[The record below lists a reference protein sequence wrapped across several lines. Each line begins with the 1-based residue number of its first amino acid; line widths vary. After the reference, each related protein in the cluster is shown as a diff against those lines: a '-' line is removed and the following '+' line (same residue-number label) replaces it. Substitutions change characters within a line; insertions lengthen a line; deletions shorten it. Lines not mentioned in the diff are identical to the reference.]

1 MILSGLR
8 DWSMRISSVFTF
20 LILLGLV
27 ACKQKGKSEVAELLG
42 IEEPMDWLLVI
53 HPEGCKT
60 CLESLYD
67 DLALLTPNA
76 DAAIVILAKNSKNL
90 RMIPLIQ
97 ESPIPLHLDENKVL
111 IEKGILELQ
120 DQILL
125 FKDGS
130 VEKFDILNYEKVFHS
145 IASYK

>member
-1 MILSGLR
+1 
-8 DWSMRISSVFTF
+8 MRNSPVVLY
-20 LILLGLV
+20 LILLGLI
-27 ACKQKGKSEVAELLG
+27 ACKPKGKSEVAEILG
-42 IEEPMDWLLVI
+42 IEEPKDWILVI

-67 DLALLTPNA
+67 DLASLTSNA
-76 DAAIVILAKNSKNL
+76 DAAIVILAKSSKNL

-97 ESPIPLHLDENKVL
+97 DSPLPLYLDEYKVL
-111 IEKGILELQ
+111 IEKGVLELQ

>member
-1 MILSGLR
+1 MILSALR
-8 DWSMRISSVFTF
+8 DWSMKISSVFTF

-42 IEEPMDWLLVI
+42 IEEPKDWILVI

-67 DLALLTPNA
+67 DLASLTPNV
-76 DAAIVILAKNSKNL
+76 DAAIVILAKDSKNL

-97 ESPIPLHLDENKVL
+97 DSPIPLHLDEYKVL

-130 VEKFDILNYEKVFHS
+130 VEKFEIVNYEKVFNS

>member
-1 MILSGLR
+1 MK
-8 DWSMRISSVFTF
+8 ISSVFTF

-42 IEEPMDWLLVI
+42 IEEPKDWILVI

-67 DLALLTPNA
+67 DLASLTPNV
-76 DAAIVILAKNSKNL
+76 DAAIVILAKDSKNL

-97 ESPIPLHLDENKVL
+97 DSPIPLHLDEYKVL

-130 VEKFDILNYEKVFHS
+130 VEKFEIVNYEKVFNS